1 VNGLGGVARGPRKP
15 RPSLDL
21 RTLRLIGA
29 SYGVGVTFVCA
40 PERRSRHRR
49 RNSRRLLVAHFRQAL
64 RPFELIGAPSGS

>member
-1 VNGLGGVARGPRKP
+1 MNGLGGVARGP

-40 PERRSRHRR
+40 PERKSRQRR
-49 RNSRRLLVAHFRQAL
+49 RNSRRLLVAHLRQAL